1 MLADTGS
8 GVGPL
13 ASRDSLL
20 PVTRMI
26 IVFLMVGS
34 FALFFAEL
42 VRHSEQMSVRSQPSA
57 SRCGDAAGMPCPQ
70 RAL

>member
-1 MLADTGS
+1 
-8 GVGPL
+8 
-13 ASRDSLL
+13 
-20 PVTRMI
+20 MI

-70 RAL
+70 RPL